1 MWGFGNRALPSQSI
15 HDDLTATALV
25 LDDGTTRLGIVA
37 ADVIALADWHVAEI
51 RERARAAVEIPPDN
65 LLLALSH
72 THSGPLTWRGRGYDE
87 LVEPYCH
94 NLTNQIVGALAWAER
109 QARPARLAF
118 DRGDVQIQVNRR
130 EKRSDG
136 TTVIGVNPT
145 GPIDPEV
152 GVVRI
157 DAEDG
162 QPIAALVNYACHPV
176 ILGPR
181 SYALSA
187 DFVGRVRAIVE
198 AGSGARCLFL
208 QGCTGDLNPIGG
220 VTDRYDNCY
229 RLGTILGGEVLKTYA
244 RIEPAPLD
252 GLGATRRVFNLP
264 FQPLE
269 PIPTI
274 EQEIAELQGRL
285 AGLQAEVAPALL
297 VQTTQFALAQAEQAL
312 GEVKAG
318 RSQRQ
323 LPFEVQALRL
333 GTVGIAA
340 APAELFV
347 EIGLAIKQRSP
358 FAATLALGYANGCI
372 GYVPVATAYPDGGY
386 EVDRAHKGYGQL
398 AAVAPTAAEHIV
410 DTAVALLEQLAQ

>member
-1 MWGFGNRALPSQSI
+1 MWGFGNRTLPSQSI
-15 HDDLTATALV
+15 HDELTATALV
-25 LDDGTTRLGIVA
+25 LDDGATRLGIVA

-51 RERARAAVEIPPDN
+51 RARARAAVEIPPDN

-72 THSGPLTWRGRGYDE
+72 THSGPLTWRGRGHDE

-109 QARPARLAF
+109 EARPARLAF
-118 DRGDVQIQVNRR
+118 GRGDVQIQVNRR
-130 EKRSDG
+130 EKRPDG

-162 QPIAALVNYACHPV
+162 QPIAVLLNYACHPV
-176 ILGPR
+176 ILGPL

-187 DFVGRVRAIVE
+187 DFVGRARAVVE
-198 AGSGARCLFL
+198 AASGARCLFL
-208 QGCTGDLNPIGG
+208 QGCTGDLNPVGG
-220 VTDRYDNCY
+220 VTDRYDNCH
-229 RLGTILGGEVLKTYA
+229 RLGTILGGEALKTYA
-244 RIEPAPLD
+244 RIETAPLA
-252 GLGATRRVFNLP
+252 GLGAARRVFGLP
-264 FQPLE
+264 LQPLD

-274 EQEIAELQGRL
+274 DQEIAELRERI
-285 AGLQAEVAPALL
+285 AGLRAEEAPSLI
-297 VQTTQFALAQAEQAL
+297 VQTAQFALARAERAL
-312 GEVKAG
+312 HEARAG
-318 RSQRQ
+318 RTR
-323 LPFEVQALRL
+323 LEIPFEVQALRL
-333 GTVGIAA
+333 GTLGIAA

-358 FAATLALGYANGCI
+358 FATTLVLGYANGCI
-372 GYVPVATAYPDGGY
+372 GYVPVAAAYLDGGY

-398 AAVAPTAAEHIV
+398 AAVAPTAAGRIV
-410 DTAVALLEQLAQ
+410 DTAVELLEHLTT